1 MRRVLG
7 LAVWVAPMA
16 LAIGAAT
23 AAPSAAQAAPSPTPA
38 PAPEPAPGPA
48 DGTTVAPT
56 TTIPQGCTAALPVA
70 LQFVGTAEHGTD
82 TGVVRFAVTELR
94 NGTVPGTE
102 VDIDYSANDD
112 RRFLGDGHSYL
123 VTAAVDPESSR
134 LVSKVRQPREEPA
147 ACAPFDPVYTRH
159 ADGSEIDTSLLAGMR
174 GKWGDAAMSFLIPTA
189 AVFAVLLGLVI
200 LKRTLVFTG
209 RGMGWGWRRARDR
222 RLSKQSHPASRRP
235 PAGGPPPAS
244 RTRTH
249 TGTPAAR

>member
-1 MRRVLG
+1 
-7 LAVWVAPMA
+7 
-16 LAIGAAT
+16 
-23 AAPSAAQAAPSPTPA
+23 
-38 PAPEPAPGPA
+38 
-48 DGTTVAPT
+48 
-56 TTIPQGCTAALPVA
+56 
-70 LQFVGTAEHGTD
+70 
-82 TGVVRFAVTELR
+82 VTELR

-102 VDIDYSANDD
+102 VDIDYSTNDD
-112 RRFLGDGHSYL
+112 RRFLADGHSYL

-147 ACAPFDPVYTRH
+147 ACAPLDPVYTRH
-159 ADGSEIDTSLLAGMR
+159 VDGSEIDTSILAGMR
-174 GKWGDAAMSFLIPTA
+174 GKWGDVAMSFLIPTA

-209 RGMGWGWRRARDR
+209 RGVGWGWRRARDR
-222 RLSKQSHPASRRP
+222 RLSKQSHPARRRP